1 MFSKISCLVWIYKMI
16 YFFNIKSS
24 VFYSLIISLISLCSC
39 SNNSVEDYYLIVGN
53 SVSEVELNTIKDLKN
68 DLSKVI
74 AEKIQI
80 ISETEELPNHGIFF
94 LLGTPDSNIL
104 IKDLAIQGNIKLSSE
119 IPGSRGGIWSKT
131 KLLNGQEAIVIGG
144 SDVQGF
150 QYTVYD
156 YAQQVLGIDPLE
168 YWTNKLPNKKTSKD
182 LFNFEEK
189 TIAPPKVPILAYFEN
204 DVDELA
210 NYRGNLLEYDWESYT
225 EMINSL
231 IRLRYNA
238 IQFFDMLGRPEFFV
252 RPEYKTLKP
261 DYQIDIAY
269 LDKMIDYAHEKG
281 MKIQIDF
288 ELGYQIHPMD
298 EEKAECWSKYK
309 EDWIA
314 AWTYYLEETPLN
326 KTDIFVLRPRNQ
338 VWDWEYKSSCGES
351 KIDVFNDVYKV
362 FGELVDEFKPEATKV
377 VVCYSDGMEMF
388 NDHFN
393 PPKDWIIA
401 WSDHGFGDFKHLPND
416 TKGYQFGT
424 YMHAGYWSNHTV
436 HNPYPNK
443 VETVMKGMFQNYGA
457 DKYCLVNGQNFR
469 PFLLNL
475 EAYSAVCNNP
485 DAFNGDTFYKTWTQR
500 YFNNEAAKHAVSSM
514 KFLHKAQVGR
524 KGYVEHLW
532 EIREAISYLSN
543 TPIRRPG
550 KTPIPHDY
558 KRVENDLENTK
569 LVEIN
574 LSKAL
579 EEAKKGLI
587 LKDSEDNFYHAY
599 IYLPAVLYSDLIAF
613 ERTLHRMSVLKRQFE
628 TTKDSK
634 YLEEAKS
641 LISDAEKQLEII
653 YKHRTDGDLDGKW
666 KNWYAIKNRRQNNGF
681 PTIKMIEDIED
692 NLNKL

>member
-1 MFSKISCLVWIYKMI
+1 MTKKYTYLYFLFFSILLLNTCA
-16 YFFNIKSS
+16 
-24 VFYSLIISLISLCSC
+24 
-39 SNNSVEDYYLIVGN
+39 NNNVKAYYLVTGSHANNI
-53 SVSEVELNTIKDLKN
+53 ELNTINDLKN
-68 DLSKVI
+68 DLSKVVDAPI
-74 AEKIQI
+74 YI
-80 ISETEELPNHGIFF
+80 ISETDKFPENGILFVT
-94 LLGTPDSNIL
+94 GTTETNPL
-104 IKDLAIQGNIKLSSE
+104 IKELAEQKKINLSSE

-131 KLLNGQEAIVIGG
+131 TLSNGQNAIVIGG
-144 SDVQGF
+144 SDIQGF
-150 QYTVYD
+150 QYAVYD

-182 LFNFEEK
+182 LFNFEAK

-231 IRLRYNA
+231 VRLRYNA
-238 IQFFDMLGRPEFFV
+238 IQFFDMLGRPEFFI

-261 DYQIDIAY
+261 DYKIDIAY
-269 LDKMIDYAHEKG
+269 LDKMIDYAHSKG

-298 EEKAECWSKYK
+298 EDKAECWSTYK

-314 AWTYYLEETPLN
+314 AWKYYLEETPLK

-351 KIDVFNDVYKV
+351 KIAVFNEVYEA
-362 FGELVDEFKPEATKV
+362 FGKLVDDYKPEATKV
-377 VVCYSDGMEMF
+377 TVCYSDGMEMF
-388 NDHFN
+388 NEGFN

-424 YMHAGYWSNHTV
+424 YMHAGYWLNHTV

-443 VETVMKGMFQNYGA
+443 VETVMKSMFQNYGA
-457 DKYCLVNGQNFR
+457 DKYCLINGQNFR

-485 DAFNGDTFYKTWTQR
+485 EAFNGDTFYKTWTQR
-500 YFNNEAAKHAVSSM
+500 YFNKESAKHAVASM
-514 KFLHKAQVGR
+514 EFLHKAQEGR

-532 EIREAISYLSN
+532 EIREAVAYLSN
-543 TPIRRPG
+543 TPINRPG
-550 KTPIPHDY
+550 KTPIPY
-558 KRVENDLENTK
+558 SYERVENDLENTK

-574 LSKAL
+574 LKKAL
-579 EEAKKGLI
+579 GEAEKGL
-587 LKDSEDNFYHAY
+587 KKVNSENNFYHAY
-599 IYLPAVLYSDLIAF
+599 IYLPTLLYSDLIAF
-613 ERTLHRMSVLKRQFE
+613 ETTLHHITILKRLFE
-628 TTKDSK
+628 NTNNPKF
-634 YLEEAKS
+634 LE
-641 LISDAEKQLEII
+641 DAITLLPETIKKLDIV
-653 YKHRTDGDLDGKW
+653 YKHRADGDLNKKW
-666 KNWYAIKNRRQNNGF
+666 ANWYAIKNRRQNNGF
-681 PTIKMIEDIED
+681 PTMKMIEAIDA
-692 NLNKL
+692 NLNELLALHNIENK